1 MPMAVPPSSSLL
13 SQDPNN
19 YFSFVSARL
28 ITVSH
33 LTLVGETI
41 NYVVH
46 YFLDYGI
53 TANFISKTLVNFLQ
67 LVPISKLK
75 DLIRSLDT
83 KTMTKTPLLVYLLQL
98 SDRWG

>member
-1 MPMAVPPSSSLL
+1 MPMAVPPLSSLP

-19 YFSFVSARL
+19 YLSFISARL

-41 NYVVH
+41 NHVIH
-46 YFLDYGI
+46 YFLDCDVI
-53 TANFISKTLVNFLQ
+53 TNFISKTLVNFLQ
-67 LVPISKLK
+67 LMPISELK

-98 SDRWG
+98 SDR